1 MRTYWKVLDVAPLVF
16 LVATLQNVLVIYIYM
31 LIWHE
36 TGILFHRSCVAS
48 LPSNIYLSL
57 HYIYRRL
64 SLNSRRIKKKKWKT
78 LMIKIQSIILSLFD
92 ICYRCL
98 VLELRTVT
106 PCKNLL
112 YPRKLSFPSEF
123 LMQSL
128 SKEYAAGAKF
138 NSCRISIWNLSE
150 LQKLESEY
158 SCWCAANHRCTYQRQ
173 FFDGNDLVS
182 FLFKVVKGCNC
193 NLVPSL
199 KCLKLIYTSSSST
212 ELFVCQFLIWE
223 RFHLILKN

>member
-92 ICYRCL
+92 ICYPCL

-138 NSCRISIWNLSE
+138 NSCSD
-150 LQKLESEY
+150 KY
-158 SCWCAANHRCTYQRQ
+158 
-173 FFDGNDLVS
+173 
-182 FLFKVVKGCNC
+182 
-193 NLVPSL
+193 L
-199 KCLKLIYTSSSST
+199 KSQWVEETWKWI
-212 ELFVCQFLIWE
+212 
-223 RFHLILKN
+223 

>member
-1 MRTYWKVLDVAPLVF
+1 MKLAFYFSAVVLPPCLP
-16 LVATLQNVLVIYIYM
+16 IYIY
-31 LIWHE
+31 LYSTFIDVCLWIQE
-36 TGILFHRSCVAS
+36 NL
-48 LPSNIYLSL
+48 
-57 HYIYRRL
+57 
-64 SLNSRRIKKKKWKT
+64 KKKWKT

-158 SCWCAANHRCTYQRQ
+158 SCWCATNHRCTYQRQ

-212 ELFVCQFLIWE
+212 ELFICQFLIWE
-223 RFHLILKN
+223 RFHLILKNKNRC

>member
-1 MRTYWKVLDVAPLVF
+1 
-16 LVATLQNVLVIYIYM
+16 
-31 LIWHE
+31 
-36 TGILFHRSCVAS
+36 
-48 LPSNIYLSL
+48 
-57 HYIYRRL
+57 
-64 SLNSRRIKKKKWKT
+64 
-78 LMIKIQSIILSLFD
+78 MIKIQSIILSLFD
-92 ICYRCL
+92 ICYPCL

-138 NSCRISIWNLSE
+138 NSCSDKYLKSQWVE
-150 LQKLESEY
+150 ETWKWY

-173 FFDGNDLVS
+173 FFDWNDPVS

-193 NLVPSL
+193 NPVPSL